1 MGTKQR
7 AIKRKSSLSFYM
19 LSNTPTLHLVSPQ
32 SGRSTYTLSW
42 EETLPACLVG
52 LLSPSLIM
60 KNLKC
65 SKNKTKE
72 PMEFLISVIMFLL
85 PKDTLEHPRVK
96 DFINHQFGEE
106 GVTTEAILNF
116 FPNAARETQAED
128 MTNFDWRD
136 VFNIT
141 DRFLHLANQY
151 LEVRGIN
158 PLEDHSETH
167 G

>member
-1 MGTKQR
+1 
-7 AIKRKSSLSFYM
+7 
-19 LSNTPTLHLVSPQ
+19 
-32 SGRSTYTLSW
+32 
-42 EETLPACLVG
+42 
-52 LLSPSLIM
+52 
-60 KNLKC
+60 
-65 SKNKTKE
+65 
-72 PMEFLISVIMFLL
+72 MEFLISVIMFLL

-96 DFINHQFGEE
+96 DFINRQFGEE

-116 FPNAARETQAED
+116 FPNVARETQAED

-151 LEVRGIN
+151 LEVSGIN
-158 PLEDHSETH
+158 SLEDHSEPH